1 MDRREGGMALT
12 REERDRLIQQY
23 EDGPARLQAALA
35 RVPAEAL
42 QWRPADG
49 AWSAHEVALHCADS
63 ETNAAGRIRF
73 LLAEPEPLIIGYD
86 QDVWAVALDYHARP
100 LAPAL
105 AAVAAVRAN
114 TVPLLRS
121 LPDAAWAR
129 AGRHTESGR
138 YSVEDWLRI
147 YGAHLHDHARQI
159 EGNLAAWEGRE
170 A

>member
-1 MDRREGGMALT
+1 MALT
-12 REERDRLIQQY
+12 REERDQLIRQY
-23 EDGPARLQAALA
+23 EDGPARLEAALA

-42 QWRPADG
+42 QWRPAEG
-49 AWSAHEVALHCADS
+49 EWSAHEVIIHCGDS
-63 ETNAAGRIRF
+63 ETNAAGRIRY
-73 LLAEPEPLIIGYD
+73 LLAEPEPLIVGYD
-86 QDVWAVALDYHARP
+86 QAAWAVAFEYHARP

-114 TVPLLRS
+114 TVPLLRA

-129 AGRHTESGR
+129 AGRHTEAGR
-138 YSVEDWLRI
+138 YSAEDWLRI

-159 EGNLAAWEGRE
+159 EANLDAWERRD